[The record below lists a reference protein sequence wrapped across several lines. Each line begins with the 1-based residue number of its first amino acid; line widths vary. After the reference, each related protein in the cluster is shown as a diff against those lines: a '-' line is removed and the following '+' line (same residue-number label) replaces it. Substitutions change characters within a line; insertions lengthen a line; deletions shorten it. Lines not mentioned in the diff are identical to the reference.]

1 MKTITLKER
10 LDQAIERLQELNFC
24 IKNYDKYFRFLCETN
39 AQSELI
45 NNIGGKLIE
54 NEFRRDMIREEL
66 EPVWLSEFEPE
77 LDFLLSQI
85 GVSK

>member
-10 LDQAIERLQELNFC
+10 LNQAIERLQNLNVS
-24 IKNYDKYFRFLCETN
+24 IKNYDVYFKFLCETN
-39 AQSELI
+39 AQNDLI

-77 LDFLLSQI
+77 LDFLLTQI
-85 GVSK
+85 NITK